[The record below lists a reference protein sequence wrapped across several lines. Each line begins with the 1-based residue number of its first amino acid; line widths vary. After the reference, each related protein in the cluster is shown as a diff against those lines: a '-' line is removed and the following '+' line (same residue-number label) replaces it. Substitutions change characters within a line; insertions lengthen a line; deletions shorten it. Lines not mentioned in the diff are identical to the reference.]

1 MAPGGMPDI
10 LARLMGQ
17 WLSERLG
24 QPVVFDNRPGA
35 GTNIGAEA
43 AVRAA
48 PDGYSLV
55 LLGPPAAINAAGDA
69 QDSNRHPDSTPD
81 SSQSPKHGIDLHC
94 YHPLVRGM
102 HLDENSC
109 QTLLSASPSVNS
121 TVTLR
126 ASMVSLIV
134 WAPAPGASASALC
147 AWSRPWPTSPPPCAP
162 AVRLNQ
168 RTAVLAE
175 SYRASARPDAT
186 QATPGLRL
194 RPKPEYSD
202 SAVDRAKI
210 AGI

>member
-69 QDSNRHPDSTPD
+69 QDSTATQTAHPIVHNPPSTV
-81 SSQSPKHGIDLHC
+81 STFTATI
-94 YHPLVRGM
+94 R
-102 HLDENSC
+102 
-109 QTLLSASPSVNS
+109 LSA
-121 TVTLR
+121 
-126 ASMVSLIV
+126 ACISMRI
-134 WAPAPGASASALC
+134 PAKRCCPH
-147 AWSRPWPTSPPPCAP
+147 
-162 AVRLNQ
+162 RLQ
-168 RTAVLAE
+168 
-175 SYRASARPDAT
+175 
-186 QATPGLRL
+186 
-194 RPKPEYSD
+194 
-202 SAVDRAKI
+202 
-210 AGI
+210 